1 MGSKSLSSII
11 KNWANAN
18 MASFGEGQNIAPDDR
33 PSAFVVLVEE
43 SISNGYSREDLENI
57 LTMKNILKYCIP
69 ENKSKKNQ
77 TQEFLYYVLRDY
89 FEVLDLKF
97 PETETTLDFDKTSD
111 ALTAMLKL
119 KPKKKKI
126 NPNIVKRK
134 ETDFETIEEIP
145 DVKREPI
152 DDKLS
157 ISKISEEK
165 KEQINNELAEARLKK
180 QIMELDK
187 ISSGQFVLSD
197 EEIAKNFIPDLD
209 PEVQM
214 LLGLNDKGE
223 IA

>member
-97 PETETTLDFDKTSD
+97 PEIETTLDFDKTSD